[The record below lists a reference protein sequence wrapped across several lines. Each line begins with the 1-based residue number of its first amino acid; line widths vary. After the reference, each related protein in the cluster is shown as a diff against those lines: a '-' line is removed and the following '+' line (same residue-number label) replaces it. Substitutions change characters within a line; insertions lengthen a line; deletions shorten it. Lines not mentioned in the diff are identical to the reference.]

1 MPKQTI
7 KIDSKLLQPF
17 REIAGILGISLAECV
32 ERALKHRV
40 RRIDLGNDGVQGLQV
55 IAEDFIADTQYGS
68 RERAEG
74 IAERFEAFAIAAKL
88 DGKPVGTIATKVVPT
103 DDGWWTVEVN
113 YLSPSGRWRDIT
125 AFDDDD
131 DEGEQWKE

>member
-7 KIDSKLLQPF
+7 KIDGRLLQPF
-17 REIAGILGISLAECV
+17 REIAGILGVSLAECV
-32 ERALKHRV
+32 ERALEDRV
-40 RRIDLGNDGVQGLQV
+40 RYLDLENDGLQV
-55 IAEDFIADTQYGS
+55 IAEQFIADTGYRS

-74 IAERFEAFAIAAKL
+74 IAERFEAFAIGAKL

-103 DDGWWTVEVN
+103 ENGWWDVEVN
-113 YLSPSGRWRDIT
+113 YLSPSAQRGWREIT
-125 AFDDDD
+125 AFDDD

>member
-1 MPKQTI
+1 MPKETI

-32 ERALKHRV
+32 ERELKDCV
-40 RRIDLGNDGVQGLQV
+40 RDLDLENDGLQV
-55 IAEDFIADTQYGS
+55 IAERFIADTAYRS

-74 IAERFEAFAIAAKL
+74 IAERFEAFAIGAKL
-88 DGKPVGTIATKVVPT
+88 DGKPTGTVATKVVPT
-103 DDGWWTVEVN
+103 DDGWWDVEVN
-113 YLSPSGRWRDIT
+113 YLSPSAQRGWREIT
-125 AFDDDD
+125 AFDDND

>member
-7 KIDSKLLQPF
+7 KIDSRLLQPF

-32 ERALKHRV
+32 ERELKECV
-40 RRIDLGNDGVQGLQV
+40 RDLDLENDGLQV
-55 IAEDFIADTQYGS
+55 IAERFIADTAYGS

-74 IAERFEAFAIAAKL
+74 IAERFEAFAIGAKL

-113 YLSPSGRWRDIT
+113 YLSSSAQRGWREIT
-125 AFDDDD
+125 AFDDND
-131 DEGEQWKE
+131 DEGEHWKE

>member
-7 KIDSKLLQPF
+7 KIDSRLLQPF
-17 REIAGILGISLAECV
+17 REIAGILGVSLAECV
-32 ERALKHRV
+32 ERALEHRI
-40 RRIDLGNDGVQGLQV
+40 RDLDLENDGLQV
-55 IAEDFIADTQYGS
+55 IAEQFIADTSYRS

-74 IAERFEAFAIAAKL
+74 IAERFEAFAIGAKL

-103 DDGWWTVEVN
+103 DDEWWDVEVN
-113 YLSPSGRWRDIT
+113 YLTPSAQRGWREIT

>member
-1 MPKQTI
+1 MPKETI

-32 ERALKHRV
+32 ERALEHRF
-40 RRIDLGNDGVQGLQV
+40 RDLDLENDGLQA
-55 IAEDFIADTQYGS
+55 IAEQFIADTSYRS

-74 IAERFEAFAIAAKL
+74 IAERFEAFAIGAKL
-88 DGKPVGTIATKVVPT
+88 GGKPVGTIATKVVPT
-103 DDGWWTVEVN
+103 EDGWWDVEVN
-113 YLSPSGRWRDIT
+113 YLSPSAQLSWREIT
-125 AFDDDD
+125 AFDDD

>member
-32 ERALKHRV
+32 ERALEHRI
-40 RRIDLGNDGVQGLQV
+40 RDLDLENDGLQV
-55 IAEDFIADTQYGS
+55 IAEQFIADTSYRA

-74 IAERFEAFAIAAKL
+74 IAERFEAFAMGAKL

-103 DDGWWTVEVN
+103 DDGWWDVEVN
-113 YLSPSGRWRDIT
+113 YLSPSAQRGWRGIT
-125 AFDDDD
+125 AYDDD

>member
-1 MPKQTI
+1 MPKKTI

-32 ERALKHRV
+32 ERALEHRI
-40 RRIDLGNDGVQGLQV
+40 RDLDLENDGLQV
-55 IAEDFIADTQYGS
+55 IAEQFIADTSYHS

-74 IAERFEAFAIAAKL
+74 IAERFETFAIGAKL

-113 YLSPSGRWRDIT
+113 YLSPSAQRGWREIT
-125 AFDDDD
+125 AFDDD

>member
-7 KIDSKLLQPF
+7 KIDSRLLQPF
-17 REIAGILGISLAECV
+17 REIAGILGVSLADCV
-32 ERALKHRV
+32 ERALEDRV
-40 RRIDLGNDGVQGLQV
+40 RYLDLENDGLQV
-55 IAEDFIADTQYGS
+55 IAEQFIADTSYRS

-74 IAERFEAFAIAAKL
+74 IAERFEAFCIGAKL

-113 YLSPSGRWRDIT
+113 YLSPSAQRGWREIT
-125 AFDDDD
+125 PFDDD

>member
-1 MPKQTI
+1 MKRETV

-32 ERALKHRV
+32 ERELEHRV
-40 RRIDLGNDGVQGLQV
+40 REIDLENDGLQV
-55 IAEDFIADTQYGS
+55 IAQQFIADTGYRS

-74 IAERFEAFAIAAKL
+74 IAERFEAFAIGAKL

-103 DDGWWTVEVN
+103 DDGWWDVEVN
-113 YLSPSGRWRDIT
+113 YLSPSAQRGWRGIT
-125 AFDDDD
+125 AYDDDAED
-131 DEGEQWKE
+131 EQWKK

>member
-32 ERALKHRV
+32 ERELKECV
-40 RRIDLGNDGVQGLQV
+40 RDLDLENDGLQV
-55 IAEDFIADTQYGS
+55 IAERFIADTAYRS

-74 IAERFEAFAIAAKL
+74 IAERFEAFAIGAKL
-88 DGKPVGTIATKVVPT
+88 DGKPPGRLPLRLCRPMTDGGT
-103 DDGWWTVEVN
+103 
-113 YLSPSGRWRDIT
+113 LRLIT
-125 AFDDDD
+125 
-131 DEGEQWKE
+131 